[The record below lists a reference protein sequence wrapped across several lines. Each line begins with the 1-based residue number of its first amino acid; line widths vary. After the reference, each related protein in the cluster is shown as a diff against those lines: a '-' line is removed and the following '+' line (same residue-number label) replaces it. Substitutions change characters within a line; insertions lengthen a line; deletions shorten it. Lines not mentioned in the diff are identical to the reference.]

1 MAHCSDADAALLEVS
16 VTLTEELEDCLNSVT
31 NCADKGVQ
39 RSGLGPMM
47 RGLGNGIAPMMRCL
61 VTVPGLPKE
70 KTRKK
75 KKDFQQKL
83 VRKKQKKV
91 PTKVRS

>member
-16 VTLTEELEDCLNSVT
+16 VTLTEELEDCLYSVT

-39 RSGLGPMM
+39 CFGLGPMM
-47 RGLGNGIAPMMRCL
+47 RGLGNGIAPTMRCL
-61 VTVPGLPKE
+61 LVVVTVPGLPKE

-83 VRKKQKKV
+83 VRRKKKGPRK
-91 PTKVRS
+91 S